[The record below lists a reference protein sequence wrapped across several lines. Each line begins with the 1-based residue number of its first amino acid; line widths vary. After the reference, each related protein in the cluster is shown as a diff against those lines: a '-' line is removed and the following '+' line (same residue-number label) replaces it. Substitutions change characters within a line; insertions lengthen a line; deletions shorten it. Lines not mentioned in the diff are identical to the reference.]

1 MIEKFFD
8 GYTIKAR
15 YFPSL
20 ICLVP
25 FILWKMYVIDP
36 WLINNTS
43 MTWLASYF
51 GDATISLV
59 LLYILTQTNRT
70 VAKIFFESKKSFPSV
85 ESLLATSKE
94 TTEAYREKI
103 GRKVQSDFG
112 LSIPTVY
119 EQEQNTEESRKR
131 IWEAIQLII
140 NKVRNGHLVL
150 KCNME
155 YGFFRNLAGG
165 SLVALFASLVL
176 AIISRYVIADLSL
189 YTLSLKVALAYFFIM
204 LFAWI
209 FINYYSKEYARVL
222 FREYLGS

>member
-1 MIEKFFD
+1 MIEKIFD

-25 FILWKMYVIDP
+25 FILGKMYVIDP
-36 WLINNTS
+36 WLVNNSS

-51 GDATISLV
+51 GDATISLI
-59 LLYILTQTNRT
+59 LLYILMQTNRT
-70 VAKIFFESKKSFPSV
+70 VAKIFFENKKSFPTV
-85 ESLLATSKE
+85 EFLLSTSKE
-94 TTEAYREKI
+94 TTESYRDKI
-103 GRKVQSDFG
+103 GKKVQSDFG
-112 LSIPTVY
+112 LSVPTA
-119 EQEQNTEESRKR
+119 QEQQQDIVESKKR
-131 IWEAIQLII
+131 IWEIIQLII

-165 SLVALFASLVL
+165 SLVALIASLIL
-176 AIISRYVIADLSL
+176 AIISRYIITDLSL
-189 YTLSLKVALAYFFIM
+189 YVLSLKVALTYFFVM
-204 LFAWI
+204 LFACV

-222 FREYLGS
+222 YREYLGS

>member
-1 MIEKFFD
+1 MIEKIFD

-25 FILWKMYVIDP
+25 FILAKMYIINP
-36 WLINNTS
+36 WLVNNSS

-51 GDATISLV
+51 GDATVSLV
-59 LLYILTQTNRT
+59 LLYILMQTNRT
-70 VAKIFFESKKSFPSV
+70 VAKIFFENKKSFPTV
-85 ESLLATSKE
+85 ESLLSTSKE
-94 TTEAYREKI
+94 TTEPYRASIAK
-103 GRKVQSDFG
+103 KVQSDFG
-112 LSIPTVY
+112 LSIPTKE
-119 EQEQNTEESRKR
+119 EQDQNIEESKKR
-131 IWEAIQLII
+131 IWEIIQLII

-165 SLVALFASLVL
+165 SLVALISSLAL
-176 AIISRYVIADLSL
+176 AIISRYLITDLSL
-189 YTLSLKVALAYFFIM
+189 YALSLKVALTYFFIM
-204 LFAWI
+204 LFAWV

-222 FREYLGS
+222 YREYLGS

>member
-1 MIEKFFD
+1 
-8 GYTIKAR
+8 
-15 YFPSL
+15 
-20 ICLVP
+20 
-25 FILWKMYVIDP
+25 MYVIDP
-36 WLINNTS
+36 WLVNNSS

-51 GDATISLV
+51 GDATISLI
-59 LLYILTQTNRT
+59 LLYILMQTNRT
-70 VAKIFFESKKSFPSV
+70 VAKIFFENKKSFPTV
-85 ESLLATSKE
+85 EFLLSTSKE
-94 TTEAYREKI
+94 TTESYREKI
-103 GRKVQSDFG
+103 GKKVQSDFG
-112 LSIPTVY
+112 LSVPTA
-119 EQEQNTEESRKR
+119 QEQQQDIVESKKR
-131 IWEAIQLII
+131 IWEIIQLII

>member
-51 GDATISLV
+51 GDTTISLV
-59 LLYILTQTNRT
+59 LLYVLMQTNRT
-70 VAKIFFESKKSFPSV
+70 VAKIFFENKKSFPTV
-85 ESLLATSKE
+85 ESLLSTSKE
-94 TTEAYREKI
+94 TTEPYRTNIAK
-103 GRKVQSDFG
+103 KVQSDFG
-112 LSIPTVY
+112 LSIPTKE
-119 EQEQNTEESRKR
+119 EQDQNIEESKKR
-131 IWEAIQLII
+131 IWEIIQLII

-165 SLVALFASLVL
+165 SLIALIASLVL
-176 AIISRYVIADLSL
+176 AIISRYLITDLSL
-189 YTLSLKVALAYFFIM
+189 YTLSLKVALTYFFIM
-204 LFAWI
+204 LFAWV

-222 FREYLGS
+222 YREYLGS